1 MESSKG
7 YKCAL
12 KREYRA
18 LSHIH
23 PVFDRAPRA
32 YAYCED
38 ESVIGAP
45 FIVMERQA
53 GVRSAIP
60 AAFQPLNNIEAR
72 VNYALIDAMAE
83 FHALDPV
90 AIGLGE
96 PGKAEG
102 FARLSNRGLC
112 NSIFSGANHQVFN
125 R

>member
-1 MESSKG
+1 
-7 YKCAL
+7 
-12 KREYRA
+12 
-18 LSHIH
+18 
-23 PVFDRAPRA
+23 
-32 YAYCED
+32 
-38 ESVIGAP
+38 VIGAP

-72 VNYALIDAMAE
+72 VSYALIDAMAE

-102 FARLSNRGLC
+102 FARLLNRGLC